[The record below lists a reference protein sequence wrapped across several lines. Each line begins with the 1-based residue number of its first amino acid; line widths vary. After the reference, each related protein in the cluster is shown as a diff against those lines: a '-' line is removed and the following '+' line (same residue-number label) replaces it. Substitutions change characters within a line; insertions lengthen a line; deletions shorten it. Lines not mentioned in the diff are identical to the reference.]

1 MPYTLYYPDTPDL
14 PLPPGHRFP
23 AGKYRLLVERVL
35 ADGSLYPSQLNASPA
50 AARADLVRVHAPSY
64 VAAVFDGTLSAA
76 AQRQIGLPWSEVLLA
91 RSLATVGGTLAAAR
105 AALRDGV
112 SGQLAGGTHHAHAG
126 YGRGFCVF
134 NDCAVAIAVLR
145 AEGAIARAAIL
156 DLDVHQGDGNAT
168 IFGTDPAVF
177 VASVHGANNYPFE
190 TYHSDL
196 DIGLPD
202 GTADAPY
209 LAACARALD
218 AVLASRPEILF
229 YISGVDPLISDRLGR
244 LHVTHAGL
252 EARDRTV
259 ITAAK
264 AARLPLVILIGGGYA
279 DPIADTVTAYATTF
293 RVLREIWKV

>member
-1 MPYTLYYPDTPDL
+1 MDT
-14 PLPPGHRFP
+14 
-23 AGKYRLLVERVL
+23 
-35 ADGSLYPSQLNASPA
+35 
-50 AARADLVRVHAPSY
+50 
-64 VAAVFDGTLSAA
+64 
-76 AQRQIGLPWSEVLLA
+76 
-91 RSLATVGGTLAAAR
+91 
-105 AALRDGV
+105 
-112 SGQLAGGTHHAHAG
+112 
-126 YGRGFCVF
+126 
-134 NDCAVAIAVLR
+134 
-145 AEGAIARAAIL
+145 
-156 DLDVHQGDGNAT
+156 
-168 IFGTDPAVF
+168 
-177 VASVHGANNYPFE
+177 GANNYPFE